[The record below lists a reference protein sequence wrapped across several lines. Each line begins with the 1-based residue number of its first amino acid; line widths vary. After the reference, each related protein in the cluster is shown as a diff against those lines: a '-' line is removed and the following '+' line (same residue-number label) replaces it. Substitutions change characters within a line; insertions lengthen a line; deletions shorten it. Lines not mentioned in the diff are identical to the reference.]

1 MDLHEWEILCDDGL
15 LEDYKDDEKKIVSRK
30 RRSGSD
36 AKIVFDMNYFLCP
49 SMDSMNLTQP
59 TRNSSSRLPK
69 QPIPVPLQLDSPI
82 LQVPEEA
89 LPLKEKNKVPMVIS
103 VVPSAM
109 SEKDVDHHR
118 GAVEADQDTVT
129 QVFFKKMKENEF
141 VDMKIDSPRSSN
153 KGTKAQID
161 VGHYQFDDGG
171 EEKKE
176 NVTNSPSVNLKS
188 QKSSTENGAKDEMN
202 WDGFNGGLN
211 ILKWSLNGIGAICSF
226 GVAAATICIL
236 FYGGQHQ
243 GNKSHQKLRIQIYT
257 GDKKLKQV
265 VQQATRLNEAISAAR
280 GAPLT
285 RAHITCGGHYDGL

>member
-1 MDLHEWEILCDDGL
+1 MDLHEWEILSDDGL
-15 LEDYKDDEKKIVSRK
+15 LDYKDDQKKIVSAK

-49 SMDSMNLTQP
+49 SMNSSSKQHISQP
-59 TRNSSSRLPK
+59 SSSRLVR
-69 QPIPVPLQLDSPI
+69 QPIPVHLQLDSPI
-82 LQVPEEA
+82 VKIPDDDSLA
-89 LPLKEKNKVPMVIS
+89 LKEKEKEKESIVIG

-109 SEKDVDHHR
+109 SEKDQK

-141 VDMKIDSPRSSN
+141 VDMKLDSPRSSN
-153 KGTKAQID
+153 KGTKPQID

-171 EEKKE
+171 ESKE
-176 NVTNSPSVNLKS
+176 NITNSPRMNLIS
-188 QKSSTENGAKDEMN
+188 QKSNKEIDANKDEMN
-202 WDGFNGGLN
+202 WDGSMGGLN

-236 FYGGQHQ
+236 FHGGNQH
-243 GNKSHQKLRIQIYT
+243 KLRIQIYT
-257 GDKKLKQV
+257 HDKKLKQA

-280 GAPLT
+280 GLPQT
-285 RAHITCGGHYDGL
+285 RAHITCGGHYGGL